1 MFIEAVDNETGEAI
15 LGSIMPR
22 LFTPPLVTGL
32 PGPCGCGCALTPE
45 TSDGFEA
52 VEFAERVLMVPPDPW
67 QRWLTIHALELL
79 PDGRPRFRRVL
90 VLVARQNGKTYLLSI
105 LTNYWMYLCG
115 PMLVLGSSTKT
126 SMAVKAWKQAIAH
139 AKQAPE
145 LAKEIP
151 EGRGRGVK
159 TGSGQEA
166 WQIVNGSRYEP
177 VASNED
183 GGRGDPLDRVI
194 SDELRQHRD
203 YSAYGASYH
212 AMRARPYGQ
221 WWGIS
226 SMGDDRSV
234 VLNDLRDNAITFIE
248 TGVGDERL
256 GLFEWSAPTGADL
269 LDPRAI
275 CQANPNAGRRFPISD
290 ILAEARAAL
299 KKGGEMLTDHKTE
312 AMNIRVPILDAAIDA
327 AAWALAASPG
337 SIKTLRGS
345 LAAVVDVSYDGLHAT
360 LVLAAPMPDGRIRL
374 EEAGA
379 WTSSAEDGPAV
390 TQMEAALPALL
401 ARIKPQAFARVPGPS
416 DASSAALDENKKRVQ
431 WQPRGVKIEKITGAQ
446 VPGMCM
452 AFAALV
458 TGGNIV
464 HSDQPLLNDHATG
477 AEKLYQGDVWRF
489 SRRGAGHCD
498 GMYAAAGATLLAR
511 TLPAPARLMSVSKLR
526 KTESGD

>member
-1 MFIEAVDNETGEAI
+1 MFIEAVDDATGEPI

-22 LFTPPLVTGL
+22 LFTPPLVTGP

-52 VEFAERVLMVPPDPW
+52 VEFAERALMVPPDPW
-67 QRWLTIHALELL
+67 QRLLTIHALELL

-115 PMLVLGSSTKT
+115 PMLILGSSTKT

-139 AKQAPE
+139 AQAAPD
-145 LAKEIP
+145 LAREIP
-151 EGRGRGVK
+151 EGRGRGIK

-166 WQIVNGSRYEP
+166 WQITNGSRYEP

-226 SMGDDRSV
+226 SMGDDRSI
-234 VLNDLRDNAITFIE
+234 VLNDLRDQAITFIE

-269 LDPRAI
+269 LDPYAI

-290 ILAEARAAL
+290 ILAEARGAL
-299 KKGGEMLTDHKTE
+299 GKGGEQLTDHKTE
-312 AMNIRVPILDAAIDA
+312 VMNIRVPILNAAIDA
-327 AAWALAASPG
+327 AAWALGAVPG
-337 SIKTLRGS
+337 SIKSLRGS
-345 LAAVVDVSYDGLHAT
+345 LAAVADLSYDGRHAT

-390 TQMEAALPALL
+390 MQMERDLPGLL

-416 DASSAALDENKKRVQ
+416 DASSAALDENKKRKQ

-458 TGGNIV
+458 KGFGVV
-464 HSDQPLLNDHATG
+464 HSDQPLLNDHANG

-498 GMYAAAGATLLAR
+498 GMYAAAGAVLLAR
-511 TLPAPARLMSVSKLR
+511 TLPAPPSLARVTALR
-526 KTESGD
+526 RTTN

>member
-1 MFIEAVDNETGEAI
+1 MFAEAVDNDTGEVI
-15 LGSIMPR
+15 LGSILPR
-22 LFTPPLVTGL
+22 VFTAPLVIGP

-67 QRWLTIHALELL
+67 QRWLTIHAMELL

-115 PMLVLGSSTKT
+115 PMLILGSSTKT
-126 SMAVKAWKQAIAH
+126 AMAVKAWKQAIKH
-139 AKQAPE
+139 AQASPE

-151 EGRGRGVK
+151 EGRGRGIK

-166 WQIVNGSRYEP
+166 WEIVNGSRYEP

-183 GGRGDPLDRVI
+183 GGRGDGLDRVI

-212 AMRARPYGQ
+212 AMRARPYAQ

-226 SMGDDRSV
+226 SMGDDRSI
-234 VLNDLRDNAITFIE
+234 VLNDLRDSAMTYIE

-269 LDPRAI
+269 LDPHAI

-290 ILAEARAAL
+290 IQAEARQAL
-299 KKGGEMLTDHKTE
+299 AKGGEMLTSHKTE
-312 AMNIRVPILDAAIDA
+312 AMNMRVPMLDAAIDP
-327 AAWALAASPG
+327 AAWALGTVPG
-337 SIKTLRGS
+337 PISALRGS
-345 LAAVVDVSYDGLHAT
+345 LAAVADVSYDGLHAS
-360 LVLAAPMPDGRIRL
+360 LVLAAPMPDGRFRV
-374 EEAGA
+374 EEAGK
-379 WTSSAEDGPAV
+379 WVSSPEDGPAV
-390 TQMEAALPALL
+390 TQMEAALPDLL
-401 ARIKPQAFARVPGPS
+401 AKIKPRVFARVPGPS
-416 DASSAALDENKKRVQ
+416 DAASASLDENKKKMQ
-431 WQPRGVKIEKITGAQ
+431 WQPRGVNIEKITGGQ

-458 TGGNIV
+458 SAGSVV
-464 HSDQPLLNDHATG
+464 HSGQPLLTDHVTG
-477 AEKLYQGDVWRF
+477 AEKLHQGDVWRF

-498 GMYAAAGATLLAR
+498 AAYAAAGAVGLAR
-511 TLPAPARLMSVSKLR
+511 RLPPPPRLARPTSRRRARTDS
-526 KTESGD
+526 